1 MDLMGFIDP
10 FLTLNGLAAL
20 LTLTV
25 LEIVLGIDNL
35 VFISVLTVR
44 LGKKDAR
51 MARGVGLGL
60 AFLFRLILL
69 ASLTFLIGL
78 TKPVLSGEVA
88 A

>member
-1 MDLMGFIDP
+1 MDLMSFIVP

-44 LGKKDAR
+44 LNRNDAKF
-51 MARGVGLGL
+51 ARGIGLGL
-60 AFLFRLILL
+60 
-69 ASLTFLIGL
+69 
-78 TKPVLSGEVA
+78 
-88 A
+88 